1 MNEREFLEYTAKETM
16 QALMEKA
23 YSGESM
29 YGEMP
34 ERISAEAAAEDIDYV
49 RYVLENA
56 YSGYDYYDKTL
67 FDEAFE
73 ELALAVNTA
82 EEMTQAQLIE
92 LIHSHLSFITDGHL
106 ELTTP
111 EAWVPFHQTKR
122 TFVSDMPIIEKE
134 GELYS
139 ADTGERVSF
148 DEPVRTLPTIPKGRE
163 KALLIGIRS
172 KGEPTDITVTLGE
185 KQVKLPVH
193 RIKSAKKTELI
204 LHKERCFDDVAIVTS
219 NHFGSD
225 YEKVKGELLEIGKK
239 CREYKHVIWDLSNNG
254 GGDSR
259 FPDEFLTG
267 LNGGVDYGGMKCST
281 MHSAVVNAKL
291 TGEIS
296 EMEKHFTDEEDIPKK
311 DYDDLF
317 EGALH
322 VIINDDVV
330 SSGEWAVSTI
340 KRVPRAVLYGCNT
353 AGVCTFGDVTFY
365 RLPNSRIILGCPY
378 KIFDIGAKETIGFEP
393 DYWIDDEDPV
403 SVVLEHIKK
412 A

>member
-1 MNEREFLEYTAKETM
+1 
-16 QALMEKA
+16 
-23 YSGESM
+23 
-29 YGEMP
+29 
-34 ERISAEAAAEDIDYV
+34 
-49 RYVLENA
+49 
-56 YSGYDYYDKTL
+56 
-67 FDEAFE
+67 
-73 ELALAVNTA
+73 
-82 EEMTQAQLIE
+82 
-92 LIHSHLSFITDGHL
+92 
-106 ELTTP
+106 
-111 EAWVPFHQTKR
+111 
-122 TFVSDMPIIEKE
+122 MPIIEKE

-172 KGEPTDITVTLGE
+172 KDEPTDITVTLGE

-204 LHKERCFDDVAIVTS
+204 LHKERYLDDVAIVTS

-239 CREYKHVIWDLSNNG
+239 CRKYKHVIWDLSNNG

>member
-16 QALMEKA
+16 QALMEKV

-29 YGEMP
+29 YGDMP
-34 ERISAEAAAEDIDYV
+34 ERISAEAAAEDTEYV

-56 YSGYDYYDKTL
+56 YSGYDCYDNTL

-73 ELALAVNTA
+73 ALALAVNSG

-92 LIHSHLSFITDGHL
+92 LIRSHLSFITDGHL
-106 ELTTP
+106 ALTTP
-111 EAWVPFHQTKR
+111 EVWATFHQTKR

-172 KGEPTDITVTLGE
+172 KDEPTDITVTLGE

-193 RIKSAKKTELI
+193 RIKSAKKTEPV
-204 LHKERCFDDVAIVTS
+204 LHKERYLDDVAVVTS
-219 NHFGSD
+219 SQFGSD

-322 VIINDDVV
+322 IIINDGIA

-353 AGVCTFGDVTFY
+353 QGVCTFGDLTFY
-365 RLPNSRIILGCPY
+365 RLPNSRILLGCPY
-378 KIFDIGAKETIGFEP
+378 KIFDIGAKETMGFEP
-393 DYWIDDEDPV
+393 DYWIDDEEPV